1 MARYDVMK
9 ETYTEIRVLEKPALF
24 SGLRLNRNTVPDGM
38 YLYEVRHDD
47 YGKGDP
53 VQIGKGVLVNFWG
66 SILTCEP
73 LDLEEDGRLDI
84 DPEQDWDYLEG
95 KNCSIREFM
104 EKLYISDKL
113 TILHGQSD
121 HLSRRFRS
129 LISERDSRRSKS
141 FL

>member
-1 MARYDVMK
+1 MVGYDVMK
-9 ETYTEIRVLEKPALF
+9 ETYTEFRVLEKPALF
-24 SGLRLNRNTVPDGM
+24 SGLRLNWNTVPEGM

-104 EKLYISDKL
+104 EKYSGSI
-113 TILHGQSD
+113 QSGV
-121 HLSRRFRS
+121 
-129 LISERDSRRSKS
+129 
-141 FL
+141 

>member
-1 MARYDVMK
+1 MIDVAPGDVRLLFFIGKRRKKLVRYDVMK

-24 SGLRLNRNTVPDGM
+24 SGLRLNWNTVPEGM

-104 EKLYISDKL
+104 EKYSGSI
-113 TILHGQSD
+113 QSGV
-121 HLSRRFRS
+121 
-129 LISERDSRRSKS
+129 
-141 FL
+141 

>member
-73 LDLEEDGRLDI
+73 D
-84 DPEQDWDYLEG
+84 
-95 KNCSIREFM
+95 
-104 EKLYISDKL
+104 
-113 TILHGQSD
+113 T
-121 HLSRRFRS
+121 
-129 LISERDSRRSKS
+129 
-141 FL
+141 